1 MRNTSLTH
9 LQQSHQG
16 YWFPIQGAP
25 ALIERLKHQESS
37 QKEHFQYYL
46 QIQSYKKKKKKNI
59 GISIPG
65 QKIFSCKFIS
75 DTKSFSV

>member
-25 ALIERLKHQESS
+25 ALIETLKHQESS

-46 QIQSYKKKKKKNI
+46 QIQSYKKKKKKHWYFNTRSKNI
-59 GISIPG
+59 LMQIH
-65 QKIFSCKFIS
+65 
-75 DTKSFSV
+75 